1 MQINMIA
8 TGCQV
13 GDQKTQKSLQ
23 RKRGLQ
29 PEKNKC
35 VIKTTASISLQGWGL
50 ETFAS
55 AKFILLKMVTMKH
68 FKRSGTFT
76 ARSHPPS

>member
-1 MQINMIA
+1 MQTNMLA

-13 GDQKTQKSLQ
+13 GDQKIQMSLQ
-23 RKRGLQ
+23 GKRDLQ
-29 PEKNKC
+29 PGKNKC

-55 AKFILLKMVTMKH
+55 GKFILLKMVTMTH
-68 FKRSGTFT
+68 LKRGGTFT